1 LNSQQVSLVA
11 PCCEA
16 ACLDLQEAGAGLL
29 SAALSAAAYFQAALL
44 TPIHLAP
51 DSFAHKVLSDSK
63 QVVLLWRYCHEL
75 VTRLAKTFDGMKPM
89 ALLLLLQLLTAA
101 ATAAIDMHK
110 KAAVAAAASAAAA
123 AAAAAADSDSS
134 SSSDGGGR
142 RSSRSSSRRCHR
154 RSGSNVSN
162 LSFGFISGPRS
173 ALGDISAASDS
184 SDDEELHT
192 PPDESSLGTSGC
204 PRPTWPPAAADRR
217 VLRGRVPQGL
227 GELFEGFSPVCDEVV
242 QSQAWLP
249 HVLHGLLHY
258 AGSAAKQ
265 VRVCCYMTCSHQYH
279 GYHRD
284 TSAFWECYE
293 AHVDAAMLAGQS
305 TVHGQCMY
313 SVAVTVSSD
322 RYIKLASS

>member
-1 LNSQQVSLVA
+1 MCPHCPTAICLEAASLHLEYPSTPAPPPPAPNHTHIHPPPPHRLNSQQVSSVA

-29 SAALSAAAYFQAALL
+29 SAALSAAAYCQAALL

-75 VTRLAKTFDGMKPM
+75 VTPLAKTFDGMKPM

-134 SSSDGGGR
+134 SSSEGGGR
-142 RSSRSSSRRCHR
+142 RSSSSRRCHR

-192 PPDESSLGTSGC
+192 PPDESTLGTSGWAGDA
-204 PRPTWPPAAADRR
+204 TWPPAVADRR
-217 VLRGRVPQGL
+217 ILRGRVPRGL
-227 GELFEGFSPVCDEVV
+227 GELFEGLSPVCDEVV

-258 AGSAAKQ
+258 ASSAAKQ
-265 VRVCCYMTCSHQYH
+265 VRVCV
-279 GYHRD
+279 D
-284 TSAFWECYE
+284 T
-293 AHVDAAMLAGQS
+293 
-305 TVHGQCMY
+305 
-313 SVAVTVSSD
+313 
-322 RYIKLASS
+322 